1 MILHLRRCACHT
13 HIHTHTNTHTHTH
26 THTPRC
32 NLISTESA
40 AAPPLPKHTWRVP
53 GVSFF
58 YSYTHTSTCV
68 CARAQTQEWVG
79 ARVHT
84 HTHARARTHTHRA
97 STDSSSSPH
106 PTYARPFSFSL
117 SFFLFLLFYAGHR
130 QISGRLLG
138 GPGHHRPKFALLP
151 ASATNVQ
158 VIFFHFYYFFL
169 RTSSLSHVLPAS
181 DTNVQ
186 VIFFY
191 NIFSGALPVSSFES
205 QSNFFPFILFIF
217 AYFQPQP
224 RLYKYS
230 AVFRAS
236 TAHVRAF
243 FCSFF
248 SLLASAAHAQGF
260 FSIFFL
266 FFFLYFQQQA
276 RMSKSCILQGVFR

>member
-84 HTHARARTHTHRA
+84 HTHARARAHTHRA

-158 VIFFHFYYFFL
+158 VIFFHFFFL

-260 FSIFFL
+260 CSIFFL